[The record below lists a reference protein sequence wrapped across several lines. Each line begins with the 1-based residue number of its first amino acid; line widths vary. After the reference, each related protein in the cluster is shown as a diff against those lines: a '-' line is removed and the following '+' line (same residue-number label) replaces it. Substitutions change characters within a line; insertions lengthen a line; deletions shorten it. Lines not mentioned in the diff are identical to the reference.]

1 MKKTTFLFFTI
12 VTLLFSNTVFAQV
25 QSLSSAEEP
34 ILLFKTL
41 QGKTIS
47 LSQVK
52 NSKALFFKIEKGKQI
67 ELQYPQKLNDT
78 TLFFTYSFY
87 LRGGGTANEGME
99 LNYVYFE
106 LNNLKYVLFENSHS
120 SDPASI
126 IGLKIIDVKTQ
137 HEEVY
142 EALANTIRGSLISL
156 RNDDRFIKGEE
167 LFD

>member
-52 NSKALFFKIEKGKQI
+52 NSKALFFRIEKEKKI
-67 ELQYPQKLNDT
+67 ELQYPQTINDT

-120 SDPASI
+120 SNPASSF
-126 IGLKIIDVKTQ
+126 GLKIIDVKTQ

-142 EALANTIRGSLISL
+142 EALDNTIRGSLNSL